1 MKQWIVRAGKRIIEP
16 PMHVWRRIPLRLQ
29 GHIFV
34 ALPLL
39 SILISA
45 ILALVG
51 NYQRAGI
58 ETALQRHVQTVN
70 ASNIVLT
77 LLVNA
82 ETGMRGYLL
91 TRRDAFLQPYTT
103 ASEQLPSALAN
114 LQALADTE
122 PGAAVRQER
131 QTQVA
136 QIQALVDQQ
145 MTDLA
150 WQQQHEGES
159 SSSST
164 EMYNHLTYGKQLMD
178 ALRDE
183 LTSMQTQEAQLLTE
197 RLQEINAI
205 RQRDYLA
212 VFLTLG
218 VGVGTRLLARYL
230 FDRGITWRIET
241 LVTYI
246 RSLRQGHAIPLS
258 ISGKRDALGD
268 LEHEILA
275 LDVHLIQLSD
285 GDTNL
290 GTNINTRM

>member
-1 MKQWIVRAGKRIIEP
+1 MKDRIVRIGRKLFETT
-16 PMHVWRRIPLRLQ
+16 MSMWRRIPLRLQ

-34 ALPLL
+34 GLPLL

-58 ETALQRHVQTVN
+58 ETALQRHVQMVT
-70 ASNIVLT
+70 ASNDVLT

-91 TRRDAFLQPYTT
+91 TQQDAFLQPYTT

-114 LQALADTE
+114 LQALTDTE
-122 PGAAVRQER
+122 PGANVRQEK
-131 QTQVA
+131 QTQLG
-136 QIQALVDQQ
+136 QIQMLVDQQ
-145 MTDLA
+145 MADLA
-150 WQQQHEGES
+150 WQQQHVGNTAES
-159 SSSST
+159 RAELST
-164 EMYNHLTYGKQLMD
+164 HLTYGKNLMD

-183 LTSMQTQEAQLLTE
+183 LATMQTREAQLLTE
-197 RLQEINAI
+197 RLQDITAI

-230 FDRGITWRIET
+230 FDKGITWRIET
-241 LVTYI
+241 LVAYI
-246 RSLRQGHAIPLS
+246 RSIQQGRPMSLFLS
-258 ISGKRDALGD
+258 DKRDALGD
-268 LEHEILA
+268 LEREILA
-275 LDVHLIQLSD
+275 LHIHHIPPTDD
-285 GDTNL
+285 DTAP
-290 GTNINTRM
+290 GTNIDARI